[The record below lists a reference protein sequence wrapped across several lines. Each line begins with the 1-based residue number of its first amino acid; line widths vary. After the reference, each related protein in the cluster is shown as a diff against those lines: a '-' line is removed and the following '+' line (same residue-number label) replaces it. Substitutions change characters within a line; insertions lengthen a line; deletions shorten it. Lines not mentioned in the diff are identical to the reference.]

1 MAKDNSGSLMVAFVI
16 GAPIVGWIADGFGPR
31 WALAVGAASGFA
43 AAACGA
49 LMLAGLG
56 IVAETWLGA
65 WLRAG
70 LLASPGPRSRAAAL
84 GMAMAAPAFL
94 NGVWS
99 VLAR

>member
-1 MAKDNSGSLMVAFVI
+1 MPTVDEIPDRL
-16 GAPIVGWIADGFGPR
+16 R
-31 WALAVGAASGFA
+31 RHL
-43 AAACGA
+43 
-49 LMLAGLG
+49 
-56 IVAETWLGA
+56 ETWLGA